1 MKNLKTIIFT
11 ACALFS
17 LGAVASTEHTTVQG
31 DHGKLDVVIQR
42 PANDAANGNG
52 SQAKAKTKA
61 GKKTPLL
68 VLCHGF
74 GGNKEGKLFDCLVDS
89 LNKKGIAVIR
99 FDFNGH
105 GKSEGKFED
114 MTVLN
119 EIEDAKSIKR

>member
-17 LGAVASTEHTTVQG
+17 LDAVASTEHTTVQG

-42 PANDAANGNG
+42 PDNDAANGNG
-52 SQAKAKTKA
+52 SQANAKAKA

-89 LNKKGIAVIR
+89 LN
-99 FDFNGH
+99 
-105 GKSEGKFED
+105 
-114 MTVLN
+114 
-119 EIEDAKSIKR
+119 

>member
-42 PANDAANGNG
+42 PDNDAANDNG
-52 SQAKAKTKA
+52 SQAKA

-74 GGNKEGKLFDCLVDS
+74 SGNKEENS
-89 LNKKGIAVIR
+89 STA
-99 FDFNGH
+99 
-105 GKSEGKFED
+105 S
-114 MTVLN
+114 
-119 EIEDAKSIKR
+119 

>member
-42 PANDAANGNG
+42 PDNDPANGNG
-52 SQAKAKTKA
+52 SQANAKAKA

-74 GGNKEGKLFDCLVDS
+74 GGNKEGKLFDCLVDR

-105 GKSEGKFED
+105 GKSE
-114 MTVLN
+114 
-119 EIEDAKSIKR
+119 